1 MKNAIALSIT
11 FEAKEAIVNGLKGTA
26 VVLSL
31 LFVSSAYAQTVAQAD
46 QGAASSAHSDE
57 IVKMRM
63 QIAVANMKYSQQAAA
78 VEKVFDHKKAQ
89 AAKERNAAIA
99 AAHNGVSGQ

>member
-1 MKNAIALSIT
+1 MNRPRA
-11 FEAKEAIVNGLKGTA
+11 TA

-63 QIAVANMKYSQQAAA
+63 QIAAANKKYNQQVAAA
-78 VEKVFDHKKAQ
+78 KKVFDHKKAE
-89 AAKERNAAIA
+89 AAKERDAAIA
-99 AAHNGVSGQ
+99 AAHNGQ